1 MSHALVLGGGGPVGI
16 GWESGLVVGLAGADI
31 PLVTADQIIGT
42 SAGSVV
48 GAQLALGLDIVETL
62 TLAAAPLPV
71 NVDAGAGAGMEALF
85 GAIATSIAGRATHE
99 ETRVAVGRV
108 ALEAATVDEDTF
120 VSRFSTVEGASWPA
134 SFRCTAVDTATG
146 ALKVWD
152 AAAGVALPR
161 AVASSCAVPGLFPPI
176 TLDGRRYMDGGMRTS
191 LNVDLAAGADVVV
204 AFSCMALSVPD
215 SFSNPVTDAINA
227 VQSAEIDR
235 LIAGGS
241 RLEIIAPSA
250 EFLEISGWGLNLMD
264 TTRVQAAFDAGRR
277 QGDAEAARIGPFWSS

>member
-1 MSHALVLGGGGPVGI
+1 MSQALVLGGGGPVGI
-16 GWESGLVVGLAGADI
+16 GWESGLMVGLAGAGVS
-31 PLVTADQIIGT
+31 LVTADQIIGT

-48 GAQLALGLDIVETL
+48 GAQLALGIDVVETL
-62 TLAAAPLPV
+62 TLAAAPLPITA
-71 NVDAGAGAGMEALF
+71 DGGAGMDALF
-85 GAIATSIAGRATHE
+85 GAIAASIAGRATHE

-108 ALEAATVDEDTF
+108 ALETATVDEDTF
-120 VSRFSTVEGASWPA
+120 VSRFSTVEGARWPA
-134 SFRCTAVDTATG
+134 SFCCTAVDTATG

-161 AVASSCAVPGLFPPI
+161 AVASSCAVPGIFPPI

-215 SFSNPVTDAINA
+215 GFSNPVTDAINA

-235 LIAGGS
+235 LIASGS
-241 RLEIIAPSA
+241 RLEIIAPSD

-277 QGDAEAARIGPFWSS
+277 QGEVEAARIGPFWLS